1 MQLRQ
6 IAELLRARVLSSEH
20 MLDTE
25 VQNAFCCDMMS
36 DVLAFASNQSVLL
49 TGLLNPQVVR
59 TAMMMD
65 MHCIVFVNGKEV
77 HFNSPKDAIAHKI
90 GMVTEDRR
98 DGDGGLHVPGSG
110 YAVRHGPAQHRRG
123 IRRWRR

>member
-1 MQLRQ
+1 MKLRQ

-36 DVLAFASNQSVLL
+36 DVLAFAANQSVLL

-65 MHCIVFVNGKEV
+65 MHCVVFVRGKLPSPEIISLAENNSIVVMASKYRMYEACGLLYTHGLSSKEDANG
-77 HFNSPKDAIAHKI
+77 
-90 GMVTEDRR
+90 
-98 DGDGGLHVPGSG
+98 
-110 YAVRHGPAQHRRG
+110 
-123 IRRWRR
+123 